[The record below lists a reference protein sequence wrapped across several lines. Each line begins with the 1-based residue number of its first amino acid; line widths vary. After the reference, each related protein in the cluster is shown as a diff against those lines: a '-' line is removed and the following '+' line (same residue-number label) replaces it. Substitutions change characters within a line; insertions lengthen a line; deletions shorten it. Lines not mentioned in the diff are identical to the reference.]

1 MSVVARERSNWWV
14 VIALAVLCLV
24 PLAKGTMLVSAPYGD
39 SHDGRNGSTWA
50 AGAEAL
56 RSDPSAVDSAR
67 SASTGSVYANHPPGI
82 LVAVATAEVV
92 GGRQAE
98 RRSRRDG
105 PRPLADDR
113 A

>member
-1 MSVVARERSNWWV
+1 M
-14 VIALAVLCLV
+14 LCLV

-56 RSDPSAVDSAR
+56 RSDPVGSRLGAVRLDG
-67 SASTGSVYANHPPGI
+67 TVYANHPPGI
-82 LVAVATAEVV
+82 LVAVAAGEPHRGRSAEC
-92 GGRQAE
+92 RP
-98 RRSRRDG
+98 RSHD
-105 PRPLADDR
+105 PRPVGDDR